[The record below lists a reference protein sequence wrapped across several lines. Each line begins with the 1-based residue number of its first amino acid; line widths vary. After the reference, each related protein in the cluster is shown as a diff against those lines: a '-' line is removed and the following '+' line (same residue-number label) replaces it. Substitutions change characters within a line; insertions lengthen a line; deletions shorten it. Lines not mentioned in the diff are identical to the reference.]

1 MKKIISIALV
11 VIMIASALALVACNG
26 GSKEYVAIDAV
37 DLLQEDFGIATK
49 KGDTAMLNAVNEV
62 INEWVANGTM
72 DKYVEYYTQLADY
85 DAGAAEKPEAGDLKT
100 SWNFGNNGKITVY
113 TESGFAPFEFLSG
126 SDIIGVDI
134 AIMSEV
140 AERQGK
146 SIDVKD
152 VNFNAIPLSV
162 KNDSGDAVG
171 AAGLTITETRKEVVD
186 FSAVYYSSTLVIVSA
201 KDNAFDEI
209 SDLAGLKVGVQES
222 TSGDIIASLADTN
235 EGYSYATEDENG
247 DEITVTVK
255 SNIGEIKRYKQ
266 YSLAF
271 MDLKN
276 GRIDA
281 IVMDKLPA
289 LRMLNLIG

>member
-1 MKKIISIALV
+1 MKKIIS
-11 VIMIASALALVACNG
+11 LALVLVMAVSMFALTACG
-26 GSKEYVAIDAV
+26 GNKEYVAVDAT

-62 INEWVANGTM
+62 VNEWVANGKM
-72 DKYVEYYTQLADY
+72 DEYLDYYTKLADY
-85 DAGAAEKPEAGDLKT
+85 NAGAGEKPAAGELKLD
-100 SWNFGNNGKITVY
+100 WNFGDKGTITVY
-113 TESGFAPFEFLSG
+113 TESGFAPFEFLDG
-126 SDIIGVDI
+126 RDIIGVDI

-146 SIDVKD
+146 NIKIEDVS
-152 VNFNAIPLSV
+152 FNAIPLSV
-162 KNDSGDAVG
+162 KNSSGDAVG
-171 AAGLTITETRKEVVD
+171 AAGLTITDARKEVVD

-201 KDNAFDEI
+201 KENSYDSMA
-209 SDLAGLKVGVQES
+209 DLKGLKVGVQES
-222 TSGDIIASLADTN
+222 TSGDIISTKADSKD
-235 EGYSYATEDENG
+235 GYSYTVVNENDEEETVVVKA
-247 DEITVTVK
+247 DLKEI
-255 SNIGEIKRYKQ
+255 SRYKQ

-276 GRIDA
+276 GSIDA